1 MAKNITDEDLE
12 LLGELGVEAE
22 AQQTGGSSAR
32 EQRIIAGFEEIE
44 RFVQEQGRHPEHG
57 ENRDIFERLY
67 AVRLDRIRESA
78 ECRELLKDLDSQ
90 GLLGAG
96 DEVHSG
102 RVKEE
107 PTDEELLAS
116 LGVKVAPAEDLTQLV
131 HVRSREEIKAAE
143 EIAQRNPCEDF
154 GEFQPIFEKVQREL
168 EAGQRHTL
176 KYQDNAEVKNG
187 DLFILDGQKVIVADL
202 GDPFVSDY
210 GRPDR
215 RLRVVYDNGTESD
228 LLVRSLQ
235 RALNKD
241 KASRRITDP
250 DLGPLFSDEEQEDDL
265 PTGFVYVLRSKSEQP
280 FVAKNRSVIHKIGVT
295 GGDVKARVANAK
307 KDPTYLLAD
316 VEIVASFKLSN
327 INRKRLEALLHKF
340 FGSARLDLELKD
352 RFGGQ
357 VEPREWFLVPLKAIE
372 EAIEKLKAG
381 SISEYQYD
389 KATAQI
395 VKRDKRFRSA

>member
-1 MAKNITDEDLE
+1 
-12 LLGELGVEAE
+12 
-22 AQQTGGSSAR
+22 
-32 EQRIIAGFEEIE
+32 
-44 RFVQEQGRHPEHG
+44 
-57 ENRDIFERLY
+57 
-67 AVRLDRIRESA
+67 
-78 ECRELLKDLDSQ
+78 LKDLDSQ
-90 GLLGAG
+90 GLLGVG

-116 LGVKVAPAEDLTQLV
+116 LGAKVAPAEDLTQLV

-176 KYQDNAEVKNG
+176 KYQDNAEVKKG

-202 GDPFVSDY
+202 ADPFVSDY

-265 PTGFVYVLRSKSEQP
+265 PTGYVYVLRSKSEQP

-307 KDPTYLLAD
+307 KDPTYLLAE
-316 VEIVASFKLSN
+316 VEIVATFKLSN

-372 EAIEKLKAG
+372 EAIEKLKEG
-381 SISEYQYD
+381 SIGNYRYD
-389 KATAQI
+389 ATTAEI
-395 VKRDKRFRSA
+395 AERD